1 MFLFTFSHSGL
12 LNSESLF
19 LCVCAC
25 VFVGASSCMT
35 SLRKCVPPDTRTP
48 RSKAWIMCL
57 SLAQLKTVKEHQK
70 STKGLVISTS
80 FHFETSLPAA
90 SPSLFCSLYLSLRLH
105 LLGGIPTLNACPL
118 GEARMVQASYNSAWQ
133 GDCANQQTMRGTLHN
148 SDTNTHTHTHN
159 CLHKWPWSLITFP
172 QKIFQCHTILLL
184 SGKCQYSPPKLP
196 NHLQYFI
203 LMGQRGGSAMN

>member
-90 SPSLFCSLYLSLRLH
+90 CPSLFCSLYLSLRLH
-105 LLGGIPTLNACPL
+105 LLGGIPTLNVCPL
-118 GEARMVQASYNSAWQ
+118 GEARMVQASYNGAWQ

-148 SDTNTHTHTHN
+148 SDTNTHT
-159 CLHKWPWSLITFP
+159 
-172 QKIFQCHTILLL
+172 
-184 SGKCQYSPPKLP
+184 
-196 NHLQYFI
+196 
-203 LMGQRGGSAMN
+203 